1 MFGAEWKCGSCDKS
15 FTHKCILKQHEQQ
28 MHASDEDKILCPQC
42 GKQFRS
48 KQNLKQHMV
57 VHDKKEENYSKEMKQ
72 EALQLIKKH
81 SKAEAARTLKVSYSA
96 IKRWEL
102 QARKCFIC
110 SICGKELSEYSKL
123 KQHEMK
129 IHGKNTSE

>member
-1 MFGAEWKCGSCDKS
+1 
-15 FTHKCILKQHEQQ
+15 
-28 MHASDEDKILCPQC
+28 MHASDEDKILCPHAQC

-48 KQNLKQHMV
+48 KTNLKHHMV